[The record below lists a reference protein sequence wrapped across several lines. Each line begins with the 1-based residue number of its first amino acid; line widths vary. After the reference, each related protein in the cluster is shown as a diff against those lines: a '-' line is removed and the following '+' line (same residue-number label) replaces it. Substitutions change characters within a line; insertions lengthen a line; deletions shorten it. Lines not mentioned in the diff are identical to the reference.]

1 MFKLKY
7 FTTVLIL
14 STVLLSCK
22 IGNFSDIGRN
32 YYDNPLFLY
41 VQTINEIRTYEI
53 DTENG
58 TLSDK
63 GSSPLISEQNNCNL
77 LYEKEKNI
85 LFASHGFN
93 PSYSISAYYINE
105 DGSLN
110 LISGYP
116 RSDFGVDPVEDF
128 LFENNKS
135 YLYAIAGAN
144 IYGFIYESNG
154 FINPTAPATWGGV
167 NTPLEGRGIEIYNG
181 YLMKQDN
188 ADTNMMY
195 SIDSGTGNI
204 SFLSSPAPN
213 INNSTPGAL
222 TVSNNYVYKLAGGIP
237 NNAYAYS
244 IDVPGVTT
252 NQISIQTFGSVA
264 VSVNN
269 SFIRD
274 PEGRFLYFVSDT
286 ENIIYCFRTN
296 TDGSIGITI
305 DEISTGMAPAAAAVD
320 PYKQFFF
327 TAGTDGGPRVNIHRM
342 DGELPSNSYNHIDL
356 PDQILEIAAVRI
368 EK

>member
-1 MFKLKY
+1 MFRQLMRSE
-7 FTTVLIL
+7 LI
-14 STVLLSCK
+14 K
-22 IGNFSDIGRN
+22 
-32 YYDNPLFLY
+32 
-41 VQTINEIRTYEI
+41 I

-188 ADTNMMY
+188 ADTNMLY
-195 SIDSGTGNI
+195 SIDSGTEIFI
-204 SFLSSPAPN
+204 SFKPCP
-213 INNSTPGAL
+213 
-222 TVSNNYVYKLAGGIP
+222 
-237 NNAYAYS
+237 
-244 IDVPGVTT
+244 
-252 NQISIQTFGSVA
+252 
-264 VSVNN
+264 
-269 SFIRD
+269 
-274 PEGRFLYFVSDT
+274 
-286 ENIIYCFRTN
+286 
-296 TDGSIGITI
+296 
-305 DEISTGMAPAAAAVD
+305 
-320 PYKQFFF
+320 
-327 TAGTDGGPRVNIHRM
+327 
-342 DGELPSNSYNHIDL
+342 
-356 PDQILEIAAVRI
+356 
-368 EK
+368 